1 MSASRNSRPEGT
13 ADKLIAAAA
22 REFKTHGYGG
32 TDTNRI
38 AARAGFAPQ
47 TFYRHFS
54 DKLEI
59 FAAVYRRWEDEEAQ
73 AIAALVGKRAG
84 TLALATAIVAH
95 HRAYLLFRRALRA
108 LSLESAAMRKARAES
123 RLRQMER
130 IIADTGSGTVQS
142 LAPFLF
148 QIERLADAIA
158 EGEFAD
164 LGLDESVGL
173 EALATLLS
181 QLRRAGRGSA

>member
-1 MSASRNSRPEGT
+1 
-13 ADKLIAAAA
+13 
-22 REFKTHGYGG
+22 
-32 TDTNRI
+32 
-38 AARAGFAPQ
+38 
-47 TFYRHFS
+47 
-54 DKLEI
+54 
-59 FAAVYRRWEDEEAQ
+59 
-73 AIAALVGKRAG
+73 
-84 TLALATAIVAH
+84 
-95 HRAYLLFRRALRA
+95 
-108 LSLESAAMRKARAES
+108 MRKARAES